1 MPPVSGLRIAIFTDS
16 YFPVLNGVSVS
27 VRGLVQGLRD
37 RGNSVHVFTSA
48 APGCK
53 DDDPNIH
60 RFRAME
66 TPFAKGYPLAIP
78 PFYRTLLTFRKYQFD
93 LIHTHT
99 PFTLGF
105 VGLRWAESHELPIVS
120 TYHTLYDRYSHYV
133 KFLPRRY
140 VRFRIAKHT
149 NFYYNRVAEILT
161 PSETSKKWL
170 ERHSV
175 TRPITVVPTGVP
187 RGPIY
192 DRAETR
198 RMLGMGHDQRIL
210 LYAGRLAREKNLD
223 TLFEAAAILFKSD
236 PSLRLWLV
244 GDGPF
249 RPECAAMARKHGI
262 GDRVKFVGFVP
273 REEVN
278 RYYAAADLFVFPS
291 MTETQGLVVLEA
303 MNYGLPAI
311 AVGGGGASENVL
323 DGINGF
329 VVKNDPQEF
338 AGACQNTLNDDSLH
352 AKLSEGAQR
361 TARSQGPEQMVDSV
375 LEVYGRVLNRNRTWE
390 LPRV

>member
-1 MPPVSGLRIAIFTDS
+1 
-16 YFPVLNGVSVS
+16 
-27 VRGLVQGLRD
+27 
-37 RGNSVHVFTSA
+37 
-48 APGCK
+48 
-53 DDDPNIH
+53 
-60 RFRAME
+60 ME

-236 PSLRLWLV
+236 PSLRLWRV

>member
-1 MPPVSGLRIAIFTDS
+1 
-16 YFPVLNGVSVS
+16 
-27 VRGLVQGLRD
+27 
-37 RGNSVHVFTSA
+37 
-48 APGCK
+48 
-53 DDDPNIH
+53 
-60 RFRAME
+60 
-66 TPFAKGYPLAIP
+66 
-78 PFYRTLLTFRKYQFD
+78 
-93 LIHTHT
+93 
-99 PFTLGF
+99 
-105 VGLRWAESHELPIVS
+105 
-120 TYHTLYDRYSHYV
+120 
-133 KFLPRRY
+133 
-140 VRFRIAKHT
+140 
-149 NFYYNRVAEILT
+149 
-161 PSETSKKWL
+161 
-170 ERHSV
+170 
-175 TRPITVVPTGVP
+175 
-187 RGPIY
+187 
-192 DRAETR
+192 
-198 RMLGMGHDQRIL
+198 MLGMGHDQRIL